1 MLHAR
6 KLKLVPTIID
16 KPNHLN
22 LKKPCIARL
31 FFAQMA
37 LKLDGIYYLNRN
49 ETIEY
54 LMHAYDLKWCITKW
68 ENGKVKISYEKQ
80 SSQRAYYYVTGYKI
94 KSSKKVHLSKREL
107 DVGMCAS

>member
-1 MLHAR
+1 VYSTA
-6 KLKLVPTIID
+6 
-16 KPNHLN
+16 
-22 LKKPCIARL
+22 
-31 FFAQMA
+31 FFLAEMA

-68 ENGKVKISYEKQ
+68 ENGKVKISYEIQ

-94 KSSKKVHLSKREL
+94 KSSKRVHLSKREL
-107 DVGMCAS
+107 DVGMCSS